1 MLNKKERTTRS
12 KRISEN
18 KLKIRNELWPTIDQ
32 DLFYD
37 RTKES
42 GFTTIPRT
50 MPLILHLMDE
60 LSNGKP
66 ISSTF
71 LSLWCR
77 VFDEGMVVLKNPKEL
92 AFEAG
97 FTGERAETTW
107 RTRMKTLVEL
117 GFINA
122 KPGTSGDFHY
132 VLIFNPH
139 KIIGKLK
146 AENKLHQTASYNA
159 YYERL
164 IEIGASNSKEEEV

>member
-1 MLNKKERTTRS
+1 MNRKEKSTRS

-18 KLKIRNELWPTIDQ
+18 KLKLRNELWPIIDQ
-32 DLFYD
+32 SLLYD

-50 MPLILHLMDE
+50 MPLILSLMDE

-66 ISSTF
+66 VSSTF

-107 RTRMKTLVEL
+107 RTRMKTLVDL
-117 GFINA
+117 GFISA
-122 KPGTSGDFHY
+122 KPGTSGEFHY
-132 VLIFNPH
+132 ILIFNPH
-139 KIIGKLK
+139 KIIEKLK
-146 AENKLHQTASYNA
+146 AANKIHQTAAYNA

-164 IEIGASNSKEEEV
+164 VEIGASYNQGEEN